1 MTLLTR
7 NSAFSRVTALA
18 ARRSVHAAFAWLH
31 LNPKRIMDWQTELVK
46 IPAPLNGEQA
56 RGEWLAMRFAEAGLS
71 RIETDQVGNIFGV
84 LEAKDLP
91 PESTGPVVVVSAHL
105 DTVFPPGTQLE
116 PVVEGERLYG
126 PGACDNG
133 AGLAGMLAVAF
144 ALTEAKMALPVP
156 LVFIG
161 NVGEEGEGDLRG
173 MRHLYRDNPLAGRI
187 AAHIVM
193 DGAGADSAVTQAL
206 GSRRFHVAV
215 RGPGGHSFTDA
226 GTPNPI
232 AALARALATLAETS
246 LPEEPR
252 TTLSLGTIHGGTS
265 VNSIPESAEATIDF
279 RSTSVEQLV
288 RLEVALHRAVEDAVD
303 HWNRRAKVAGT
314 DGRGK
319 LDFDIR
325 KIGDRPA
332 ARLADDSVLLETLR
346 AVDRHMGLQTELRLG
361 STDANLPL
369 SLGVPSLSIGAGGDG
384 GGAHTLA
391 EWYSAKDRELGLRR
405 VLLLL
410 LTMVEWTHE

>member
-1 MTLLTR
+1 L
-7 NSAFSRVTALA
+7 
-18 ARRSVHAAFAWLH
+18 
-31 LNPKRIMDWQTELVK
+31 KQ
-46 IPAPLNGEQA
+46 
-56 RGEWLAMRFAEAGLS
+56 
-71 RIETDQVGNIFGV
+71 IETDSVGNVFGV

-126 PGACDNG
+126 PGSCDNG
-133 AGLAGMLAVAF
+133 AGVVGMLAIAF
-144 ALTEAKMALPVP
+144 ALAESNTALPVP

-173 MRHLYRDNPLAGRI
+173 MRHLYRENPLAGRI

-193 DGAGADSAVTQAL
+193 DGAGSDSAVTQAL

-232 AALARALATLAETS
+232 AALARALAALAETS
-246 LPEEPR
+246 LPDDPR
-252 TTLSLGTIHGGTS
+252 TTLSLGTIRGGTS
-265 VNSIPESAEATIDF
+265 VNSIPEGAEATIDF
-279 RSTSVEQLV
+279 RSTGLDELV
-288 RLEVALHRAVEDAVD
+288 RLEVALHRAVEDSVD
-303 HWNRRAKVAGT
+303 HFNRKAKAAGMNA
-314 DGRGK
+314 RGK

-369 SLGVPSLSIGAGGDG
+369 SVGVPSLSIGAGGDG

-405 VLLLL
+405 VLLLVL
-410 LTMVEWTHE
+410 AMVEWTAEQ